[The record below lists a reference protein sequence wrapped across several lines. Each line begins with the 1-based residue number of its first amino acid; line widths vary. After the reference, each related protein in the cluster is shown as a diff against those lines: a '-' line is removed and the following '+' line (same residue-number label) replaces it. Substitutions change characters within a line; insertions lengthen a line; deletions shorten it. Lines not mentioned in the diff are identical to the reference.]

1 MNEPIIDRGMSQF
14 KMLTEELLSHYAK
27 ATAPVALE
35 PETVVETSEPA
46 PEHPAIHECREVVF
60 KLRAFMESA
69 GGDYALGVEHGMQ
82 RAAEMIENI
91 IRRHEQGDDNG

>member
-1 MNEPIIDRGMSQF
+1 
-14 KMLTEELLSHYAK
+14 MLTEELLAHYARA
-27 ATAPVALE
+27 ATPVHLE
-35 PETVVETSEPA
+35 PEAVVETEDLSV
-46 PEHPAIHECREVVF
+46 EHPCINECREVVF

-91 IRRHEQGDDNG
+91 IRRHEKGDDIG

>member
-1 MNEPIIDRGMSQF
+1 MNEPIIDHGIVQF

-27 ATAPVALE
+27 ATAPVAIESEAVLE
-35 PETVVETSEPA
+35 TEEPA
-46 PEHPAIHECREVVF
+46 PEHPCIHECREVVF

-91 IRRHEQGDDNG
+91 IRRHEQGNDNG

>member
-1 MNEPIIDRGMSQF
+1 MNEPIIDRGMVQF
-14 KMLTEELLSHYAK
+14 KMLTEELLAHYAR
-27 ATAPVALE
+27 ATTPEALE
-35 PETVVETSEPA
+35 PEVVVEAEEPT
-46 PEHPAIHECREVVF
+46 PEHPCINECREVVF

-91 IRRHEQGDDNG
+91 IRRHEKGDDNG

>member
-1 MNEPIIDRGMSQF
+1 MNEPIIDKGIVQF
-14 KMLTEELLSHYAK
+14 KMLTEELLAHYAR

-35 PETVVETSEPA
+35 PETVVETQEPT

-69 GGDYALGVEHGMQ
+69 GGDYAQGVEDGMQ

-91 IRRHEQGDDNG
+91 IRRYEQGDDNG

>member
-1 MNEPIIDRGMSQF
+1 MGQF

-27 ATAPVALE
+27 ATAPVYLE
-35 PETVVETSEPA
+35 QEAIVEQAEPA
-46 PEHPAIHECREVVF
+46 PEHPCISECRDVVF